1 MRKSAESGMDV
12 AEWHLVM
19 GSKKQ
24 KIGKTGKGTS
34 LNTP

>member
-24 KIGKTGKGTS
+24 EIGKMGKGAS
-34 LNTP
+34 LSTP